1 MRLTTLLASGAL
13 ALQAACGPRQVE
25 VRTAADL
32 PPQAAVVVEN
42 TLAQAVNVY
51 VVSGGSELFLRQ
63 VGAGLTLR
71 LPVRGIPGG
80 RVVTLRATT
89 RDGARTY
96 NREGVTLD
104 GTYSWRLP

>member
-1 MRLTTLLASGAL
+1 MRARLLVPSLLLLLAS
-13 ALQAACGPRQVE
+13 ACAPRQIE

-32 PPQAAVVVEN
+32 PPESAILVEN

-51 VVSGGSELFLRQ
+51 VVHGGNELFLRQ
-63 VGAGLTLR
+63 VGPGRTLR
-71 LPVRGIPGG
+71 LPVRGIPVG
-80 RVVTLRATT
+80 RQVTLRATT

-96 NREGVTLD
+96 DRAGIVLD